1 MNGILND
8 KHIIVYIFKEKSIMN
23 AKEALMQIRALFEDM
38 PKVEAPAPMEAP
50 IEEVPVTFAE
60 YSLMDGTKVMVSELA
75 IGGEVTLADGT
86 PAPMGEHQLA
96 DGTQI
101 ELDETSKIVSIE
113 TPEAEAEIAEETP
126 AEMGNK
132 IDEKMADEIAALV
145 SENENLKTQVAQLEA
160 KVKNGFSQ
168 VAELIEALTKTPNA
182 EPIAQP
188 RNNFGS
194 NVTTHDM
201 KYNRIEKF
209 RNALLN
215 K

>member
-1 MNGILND
+1 
-8 KHIIVYIFKEKSIMN
+8 MN
-23 AKEALMQIRALFEDM
+23 AKDAIMQIRALFEDM
-38 PKVEAPAPMEAP
+38 PMVDAPAPAPAP

-60 YSLMDGTKVMVSELA
+60 YTLMDGTKVMISELA
-75 IGGEVTLADGT
+75 IGGDVTLADGS

-96 DGTQI
+96 DGTSIQVDELGKII
-101 ELDETSKIVSIE
+101 EVASPKEDLM
-113 TPEAEAEIAEETP
+113 PEEAPAP
-126 AEMGNK
+126 AELGNK
-132 IDEKMADEIAALV
+132 VDEKMADDIAALV

-194 NVTTHDM
+194 NVTTHNM
-201 KYNRIEKF
+201 KYDRIEKF

>member
-1 MNGILND
+1 M
-8 KHIIVYIFKEKSIMN
+8 MN
-23 AKEALMQIRALFEDM
+23 AKDAIMQIRALFEDM
-38 PKVEAPAPMEAP
+38 PQVEAPAPVEAP

-60 YSLMDGTKVMVSELA
+60 YSLMDGTKVMISELA
-75 IGGEVTLADGT
+75 IGGQVTLADGT

-101 ELDETSKIVSIE
+101 ELDEAAKIISIE
-113 TPEAEAEIAEETP
+113 TPEAEAEIADETP
-126 AEMGNK
+126 AEMGK
-132 IDEKMADEIAALV
+132 KYDEKMADEISSLV
-145 SENENLKTQVAQLEA
+145 AENENLKSQVAQLEA

-188 RNNFGS
+188 KNNFS
-194 NVTTHDM
+194 ANVTTKEM
-201 KYNRIEKF
+201 KYDRLEKF

>member
-1 MNGILND
+1 M
-8 KHIIVYIFKEKSIMN
+8 MN
-23 AKEALMQIRALFEDM
+23 AKDAIMQIRALFEDM
-38 PKVEAPAPMEAP
+38 PPVEVPAPIQEA
-50 IEEVPVTFAE
+50 IDEVPVTFAE
-60 YSLMDGTKVMVSELA
+60 YSLLDGTKVMISELA

-96 DGTQI
+96 DGTKI
-101 ELDETSKIVSIE
+101 VLDEAAKILSIE
-113 TPEAEAEIAEETP
+113 TPEAEAKEAEEVP

-132 IDEKMADEIAALV
+132 MDEKMADEIANLV
-145 SENENLKTQVAQLEA
+145 AENEGLKTQVAQLEA

-188 RNNFGS
+188 KQNFGS
-194 NVTTHDM
+194 NVTTHSM
-201 KYNRIEKF
+201 KYDRIEKF

>member
-1 MNGILND
+1 
-8 KHIIVYIFKEKSIMN
+8 MN
-23 AKEALMQIRALFEDM
+23 AKDAIMQIRALFEDM
-38 PKVEAPAPMEAP
+38 PMVDAPAPAPAP

-60 YSLMDGTKVMVSELA
+60 YSLIDGTKVMISELA
-75 IGGEVTLADGT
+75 IGGQVTLEDGS

-96 DGTQI
+96 DGTKI
-101 ELDETSKIVSIE
+101 VLDEAAKILSIE
-113 TPEAEAEIAEETP
+113 TPEAEAKEAEEVP
-126 AEMGNK
+126 AELGNK
-132 IDEKMADEIAALV
+132 IDEKMADEIAKLV
-145 SENENLKTQVAQLEA
+145 AENEGLKTQVAQLEA

-188 RNNFGS
+188 KQTFGS
-194 NVTTHDM
+194 NVTTKEM
-201 KYNRIEKF
+201 KYERIEKF

>member
-1 MNGILND
+1 
-8 KHIIVYIFKEKSIMN
+8 MN
-23 AKEALMQIRALFEDM
+23 AKDAIMQIRALFEDM
-38 PKVEAPAPMEAP
+38 PQVEAPAPIEAP

-60 YSLMDGTKVMVSELA
+60 YSLMDGTKVMISELA
-75 IGGEVTLADGT
+75 IGGEVTLADGS

-96 DGTQI
+96 DGTKI
-101 ELDETSKIVSIE
+101 VLDEAAKILSIE
-113 TPEAEAEIAEETP
+113 TPEAEAKEAEEVP
-126 AEMGNK
+126 AELGNK
-132 IDEKMADEIAALV
+132 IDEKMADEIANLV
-145 SENENLKTQVAQLEA
+145 AENENLKSQVAELEA

-188 RNNFGS
+188 KNNFSS
-194 NVTTHDM
+194 NVTTKDM
-201 KYNRIEKF
+201 KYERIAKF

>member
-1 MNGILND
+1 
-8 KHIIVYIFKEKSIMN
+8 MN
-23 AKEALMQIRALFEDM
+23 AKDAIMQIRALFEDM
-38 PKVEAPAPMEAP
+38 PPVEAPAPAEAP

-60 YSLMDGTKVMVSELA
+60 YSLMDGTKVMISELA

-113 TPEAEAEIAEETP
+113 TPEVEAEIADETP

-194 NVTTHDM
+194 NVTTHNM
-201 KYNRIEKF
+201 KYDRIEKF

>member
-1 MNGILND
+1 
-8 KHIIVYIFKEKSIMN
+8 MN
-23 AKEALMQIRALFEDM
+23 AKDAIMQIRALFEDM
-38 PKVEAPAPMEAP
+38 PQVETPTEAP

-60 YSLMDGTKVMVSELA
+60 YSLLDGTKVMISELA
-75 IGGEVTLADGT
+75 IGGQVTLADGS

-96 DGTQI
+96 DGTKI

-113 TPEAEAEIAEETP
+113 TPEAEAEIADETP
-126 AEMGNK
+126 AEMGK
-132 IDEKMADEIAALV
+132 KMDEKMADEISVLTE
-145 SENENLKTQVAQLEA
+145 ENEKLKTKVAELEA

-188 RNNFGS
+188 KQTFGS
-194 NVTTHDM
+194 NVTTKDM
-201 KYNRIEKF
+201 KYDRIEKY

>member
-1 MNGILND
+1 
-8 KHIIVYIFKEKSIMN
+8 MN
-23 AKEALMQIRALFEDM
+23 AKDAIMQIRALFEDM
-38 PKVEAPAPMEAP
+38 PQVEAPAPIEAP

-60 YSLMDGTKVMVSELA
+60 YSLMDGTKVMISELA
-75 IGGEVTLADGT
+75 IGGEVTLADGS
-86 PAPMGEHQLA
+86 PAPVGEHQLA
-96 DGTQI
+96 DGTKI
-101 ELDETSKIVSIE
+101 VLDEAAKILSIE
-113 TPEAEAEIAEETP
+113 TPEAEAKEADENP
-126 AEMGNK
+126 AELGKKM
-132 IDEKMADEIAALV
+132 DEKMADEIAALV

-188 RNNFGS
+188 KQTFGS
-194 NVTTHDM
+194 NVTTKEM
-201 KYNRIEKF
+201 KYERIEKF

>member
-1 MNGILND
+1 
-8 KHIIVYIFKEKSIMN
+8 MN
-23 AKEALMQIRALFEDM
+23 AKDAIMQIRALFEDM
-38 PKVEAPAPMEAP
+38 PQVEAPAPIEAP

-75 IGGEVTLADGT
+75 IGGQVTLADGS
-86 PAPMGEHQLA
+86 PAPTGEHQLA
-96 DGTQI
+96 DGTKI
-101 ELDETSKIVSIE
+101 VLDEDAKILSIE
-113 TPEAEAEIAEETP
+113 TPEAEAKEAEEVP
-126 AEMGNK
+126 AELGNK
-132 IDEKMADEIAALV
+132 IDEKMADEIANLV
-145 SENENLKTQVAQLEA
+145 AENEGLKTQVAQLEA

-188 RNNFGS
+188 KQNFGS
-194 NVTTHDM
+194 NVTTHSM
-201 KYNRIEKF
+201 KYDRIEKF

>member
-1 MNGILND
+1 
-8 KHIIVYIFKEKSIMN
+8 MN
-23 AKEALMQIRALFEDM
+23 AKDAIMQIRALFEDM
-38 PKVEAPAPMEAP
+38 PPVEVPAPIQEA
-50 IEEVPVTFAE
+50 IDEVPVTFAE
-60 YSLMDGTKVMVSELA
+60 YSLLDGTKVMISELA

-96 DGTQI
+96 DGTKI
-101 ELDETSKIVSIE
+101 VLDEAAKILSIE
-113 TPEAEAEIAEETP
+113 TPEAEAKEAEEVP

-132 IDEKMADEIAALV
+132 IDEKMADEIANLV
-145 SENENLKTQVAQLEA
+145 AENEGLKTQVAQLEA

-188 RNNFGS
+188 KQNFGS
-194 NVTTHDM
+194 NVTTHSM
-201 KYNRIEKF
+201 KYDRIEKF

>member
-1 MNGILND
+1 
-8 KHIIVYIFKEKSIMN
+8 MN
-23 AKEALMQIRALFEDM
+23 AKDAIMQIRALFEDM
-38 PKVEAPAPMEAP
+38 PMVDAPAPAEAP

-60 YSLMDGTKVMVSELA
+60 YSLMDGTKVMISEMA

-86 PAPMGEHQLA
+86 PAPVGEHQLA
-96 DGTQI
+96 DGTKI
-101 ELDETSKIVSIE
+101 VLDEASKIVSIE
-113 TPEAEAEIAEETP
+113 TPEAEAEIADETP

-145 SENENLKTQVAQLEA
+145 SQNENLKTQVAQLEA

-188 RNNFGS
+188 KNNFSS
-194 NVTTHDM
+194 NVTTFAM
-201 KYNRIEKF
+201 KYEKLEKY

>member
-1 MNGILND
+1 M
-8 KHIIVYIFKEKSIMN
+8 MN
-23 AKEALMQIRALFEDM
+23 AKDAIMQIRALFEDM
-38 PKVEAPAPMEAP
+38 PQVEAPAPIEAP

-60 YSLMDGTKVMVSELA
+60 YSLMDGTKVMISELA
-75 IGGEVTLADGT
+75 IGGEVTLADGS
-86 PAPMGEHQLA
+86 PAPVGEHQLA
-96 DGTQI
+96 DGTKI
-101 ELDETSKIVSIE
+101 VLDEAAKILSIE
-113 TPEAEAEIAEETP
+113 TPEAEAKEADENP
-126 AEMGNK
+126 AEMGK
-132 IDEKMADEIAALV
+132 KYDEKMADEITNLV
-145 SENENLKTQVAQLEA
+145 AENENLKTQVAQLEA

-194 NVTTHDM
+194 NVTTHNM
-201 KYNRIEKF
+201 KYDRIEKF

>member
-1 MNGILND
+1 M
-8 KHIIVYIFKEKSIMN
+8 MN
-23 AKEALMQIRALFEDM
+23 AKDAIMQIRALFEDM
-38 PKVEAPAPMEAP
+38 PMVDAPAPAPAP

-60 YSLMDGTKVMVSELA
+60 YSLIDGTKVMISELA
-75 IGGEVTLADGT
+75 IGGQVTLEDGS

-96 DGTQI
+96 DGTKI
-101 ELDETSKIVSIE
+101 VLDEAAKILSIE
-113 TPEAEAEIAEETP
+113 TPEAEAKEAEEVP
-126 AEMGNK
+126 AELGNK
-132 IDEKMADEIAALV
+132 IDEKMADEIAKLV
-145 SENENLKTQVAQLEA
+145 AENEGLKTQVAQLEA

-188 RNNFGS
+188 KQTFGS
-194 NVTTHDM
+194 NVTTKDM
-201 KYNRIEKF
+201 KYDRIEKY

>member
-1 MNGILND
+1 M
-8 KHIIVYIFKEKSIMN
+8 MN
-23 AKEALMQIRALFEDM
+23 AKDAIMQIRALFEDM
-38 PKVEAPAPMEAP
+38 PQVEAPAPAEAP
-50 IEEVPVTFAE
+50 KEEVPVTFAE
-60 YSLMDGTKVMVSELA
+60 YSLMDGTKVMISELA
-75 IGGEVTLADGT
+75 VGGDVTLADGS

-96 DGTQI
+96 DGTTIQVDELGKII
-101 ELDETSKIVSIE
+101 EISSPKEDLM
-113 TPEAEAEIAEETP
+113 PEEAPAEAP
-126 AEMGNK
+126 AEMGK
-132 IDEKMADEIAALV
+132 KLDEKMADDIAALV

-188 RNNFGS
+188 RNTFGS
-194 NVTTHDM
+194 NVTTHNM
-201 KYNRIEKF
+201 KYEKLEKF

>member
-1 MNGILND
+1 M
-8 KHIIVYIFKEKSIMN
+8 MN
-23 AKEALMQIRALFEDM
+23 AKDAIMQIRALFEDM
-38 PKVEAPAPMEAP
+38 PPVEVPAPVEAP
-50 IEEVPVTFAE
+50 IEEIPVTFAE
-60 YSLMDGTKVMVSELA
+60 YSLMDGTKVMISELA
-75 IGGEVTLADGT
+75 IGGQVTLADGT

-101 ELDETSKIVSIE
+101 ELDEAAKILSIE
-113 TPEAEAEIAEETP
+113 TPEAEAEIADETP
-126 AEMGNK
+126 AEMGK
-132 IDEKMADEIAALV
+132 KYDEKMADEISNLV
-145 SENENLKTQVAQLEA
+145 AENENLKTQVAKLEA

-188 RNNFGS
+188 KQLFNS
-194 NVTTHDM
+194 NVTTHNM
-201 KYNRIEKF
+201 KLDRLEKF

>member
-1 MNGILND
+1 
-8 KHIIVYIFKEKSIMN
+8 MN
-23 AKEALMQIRALFEDM
+23 AKDAIMQIRALFEDM
-38 PKVEAPAPMEAP
+38 PQVEAPAPIEAP

-75 IGGEVTLADGT
+75 IGGEVTLADGS

-96 DGTQI
+96 DGTKI
-101 ELDETSKIVSIE
+101 VLDEAAKILSIE
-113 TPEAEAEIAEETP
+113 TPEAEAKEAEEVP
-126 AEMGNK
+126 AELGNK
-132 IDEKMADEIAALV
+132 IDEKMADEIANLV
-145 SENENLKTQVAQLEA
+145 AENENLKSQVAELEA

-188 RNNFGS
+188 KNNFAS
-194 NVTTHDM
+194 NVTTKDM
-201 KYNRIEKF
+201 KYERIAKF

>member
-1 MNGILND
+1 M
-8 KHIIVYIFKEKSIMN
+8 MN
-23 AKEALMQIRALFEDM
+23 AKDAIMQIRALFEDM
-38 PKVEAPAPMEAP
+38 PMVDAPAPTPAP

-60 YSLMDGTKVMVSELA
+60 YSLLDGTKVMISELA
-75 IGGEVTLADGT
+75 IGGQVTLEDGS

-96 DGTQI
+96 DGTKI
-101 ELDETSKIVSIE
+101 VLDEAAKILSIK
-113 TPEAEAEIAEETP
+113 TPEAEAKEADETP
-126 AEMGNK
+126 AEMGK
-132 IDEKMADEIAALV
+132 KMDEKMADEISVLTE
-145 SENENLKTQVAQLEA
+145 ENEKLKTKVAELEA

-188 RNNFGS
+188 KQTFGS
-194 NVTTHDM
+194 NVTTKDM
-201 KYNRIEKF
+201 KYDRIEKY

>member
-1 MNGILND
+1 
-8 KHIIVYIFKEKSIMN
+8 MN
-23 AKEALMQIRALFEDM
+23 AKDAIMQIRALFEDM
-38 PKVEAPAPMEAP
+38 PQVEAPAPIEAP
-50 IEEVPVTFAE
+50 IEDVPVTFAE
-60 YSLMDGTKVMVSELA
+60 YSLMDGTKVMISELA
-75 IGGEVTLADGT
+75 IGGVVTLADGT

-101 ELDETSKIVSIE
+101 ELDENAKIISIE
-113 TPEAEAEIAEETP
+113 TPEAEAEIADETP
-126 AEMGNK
+126 AEMGK
-132 IDEKMADEIAALV
+132 KMDEKMADEIAALV

-188 RNNFGS
+188 KQTFS
-194 NVTTHDM
+194 ANVTTHDM
-201 KYNRIEKF
+201 KYDRIEKF

>member
-1 MNGILND
+1 
-8 KHIIVYIFKEKSIMN
+8 MN
-23 AKEALMQIRALFEDM
+23 AKDAIMQIRALFEDM
-38 PKVEAPAPMEAP
+38 PQVEAPAPIEAP

-60 YSLMDGTKVMVSELA
+60 YSLMDGTKVMISELA

-113 TPEAEAEIAEETP
+113 TPEVEAEIADETP
-126 AEMGNK
+126 AEMGK
-132 IDEKMADEIAALV
+132 KMDEKMADEIAALV

>member
-1 MNGILND
+1 
-8 KHIIVYIFKEKSIMN
+8 MN
-23 AKEALMQIRALFEDM
+23 AKDAIMQIRALFEDM
-38 PKVEAPAPMEAP
+38 PIVDAPAPAPAP

-60 YSLMDGTKVMVSELA
+60 YSLMDGTKVMISEMA

-86 PAPMGEHQLA
+86 PAPAGEHQLA

-113 TPEAEAEIAEETP
+113 TPEAESEIADETP
-126 AEMGNK
+126 AEMGK
-132 IDEKMADEIAALV
+132 KMDEKMADEIAALV

-194 NVTTHDM
+194 NVTTHNM
-201 KYNRIEKF
+201 KYDRIEKF

>member
-1 MNGILND
+1 
-8 KHIIVYIFKEKSIMN
+8 MN
-23 AKEALMQIRALFEDM
+23 AKDAIMQIRALFEDM
-38 PKVEAPAPMEAP
+38 PQVEAPAPMEAP

-60 YSLMDGTKVMVSELA
+60 YSLMDGTKVMISELA

-86 PAPMGEHQLA
+86 PAPAGEHQLA

-113 TPEAEAEIAEETP
+113 TPEAEAEIADETP
-126 AEMGNK
+126 AEMGK
-132 IDEKMADEIAALV
+132 KMDEKMADEIAALV

-182 EPIAQP
+182 EPFAQP

-194 NVTTHDM
+194 NVTTHNM
-201 KYNRIEKF
+201 KYDRIEKF

>member
-1 MNGILND
+1 
-8 KHIIVYIFKEKSIMN
+8 MN
-23 AKEALMQIRALFEDM
+23 AKDAIMQIRALFEDM
-38 PKVEAPAPMEAP
+38 PMVDAPAPAPAP

-60 YSLMDGTKVMVSELA
+60 YSLMDGTKVMISELA
-75 IGGEVTLADGT
+75 IGGEVTLEDGS

-96 DGTQI
+96 DGTKI
-101 ELDETSKIVSIE
+101 VLDEAAKILSIE
-113 TPEAEAEIAEETP
+113 TPEAEAKEAEEVP
-126 AEMGNK
+126 AELGNK
-132 IDEKMADEIAALV
+132 IDEKMADEIANLV
-145 SENENLKTQVAQLEA
+145 AENEGLKTQVAQLEA

-188 RNNFGS
+188 KNNFGS
-194 NVTTHDM
+194 NVTTHSM
-201 KYNRIEKF
+201 KYDRIEKF

>member
-1 MNGILND
+1 
-8 KHIIVYIFKEKSIMN
+8 MN
-23 AKEALMQIRALFEDM
+23 AKDAIMQIRALFEDM
-38 PKVEAPAPMEAP
+38 PQVEAPAPVEAP

-60 YSLMDGTKVMVSELA
+60 YSLMDGTKVMISELA
-75 IGGEVTLADGT
+75 IGGQVTLADGT

-101 ELDETSKIVSIE
+101 ELDEAAKIISIE
-113 TPEAEAEIAEETP
+113 TPEAEAEIADENP
-126 AEMGNK
+126 AEMGK
-132 IDEKMADEIAALV
+132 KYDEKMADEISNLV
-145 SENENLKTQVAQLEA
+145 AENENLKSQVAQLEA

-188 RNNFGS
+188 KQTFGS
-194 NVTTHDM
+194 NVTTKDM
-201 KYNRIEKF
+201 KYERIEKF

>member
-1 MNGILND
+1 
-8 KHIIVYIFKEKSIMN
+8 MN
-23 AKEALMQIRALFEDM
+23 AKDAIMQIRALFEDM
-38 PKVEAPAPMEAP
+38 PQVEAPAPIEAP

-60 YSLMDGTKVMVSELA
+60 YSLMDGTKVMISELA

-86 PAPMGEHQLA
+86 PAPSGEHQLA
-96 DGTQI
+96 DGTEI
-101 ELDETSKIVSIE
+101 VLDEAAKILSIE
-113 TPEAEAEIAEETP
+113 TPEAEAKEAEEVP
-126 AEMGNK
+126 AELGK
-132 IDEKMADEIAALV
+132 KYDEKMADEIANLV
-145 SENENLKTQVAQLEA
+145 AENESLKTQVAQLET

-188 RNNFGS
+188 KQTFGS
-194 NVTTHDM
+194 NVTTKDM
-201 KYNRIEKF
+201 KYDRIEKY

>member
-1 MNGILND
+1 
-8 KHIIVYIFKEKSIMN
+8 MN
-23 AKEALMQIRALFEDM
+23 AKDAIMQIRALFEDM
-38 PKVEAPAPMEAP
+38 PMVDAPAPAPAP

-60 YSLMDGTKVMVSELA
+60 YSLMDGTKVMISEMA

-86 PAPMGEHQLA
+86 PAPVGEHQLA
-96 DGTQI
+96 DGTKI
-101 ELDETSKIVSIE
+101 VLDDASKILSIE
-113 TPEAEAEIAEETP
+113 TPEAEAKEAEEVS
-126 AEMGNK
+126 AELGK
-132 IDEKMADEIAALV
+132 KYEEKMADEIAALV

-188 RNNFGS
+188 KQNFS
-194 NVTTHDM
+194 ANVTTHQM
-201 KYNRIEKF
+201 KYEKLEKY

>member
-1 MNGILND
+1 
-8 KHIIVYIFKEKSIMN
+8 MN
-23 AKEALMQIRALFEDM
+23 AKDAIMQIRALFEDM
-38 PKVEAPAPMEAP
+38 PQVEAPAPMEAP

-60 YSLMDGTKVMVSELA
+60 YSLMDGTKVMISELA

-86 PAPMGEHQLA
+86 PAPAGEHQLA

-101 ELDETSKIVSIE
+101 VLDETSKIVSIE
-113 TPEAEAEIAEETP
+113 TPEAEAEIADETP
-126 AEMGNK
+126 AEMGK
-132 IDEKMADEIAALV
+132 KMDEKMADEIAALV

-194 NVTTHDM
+194 NVTTHNM
-201 KYNRIEKF
+201 KYDRIEKF

>member
-1 MNGILND
+1 
-8 KHIIVYIFKEKSIMN
+8 MN
-23 AKEALMQIRALFEDM
+23 AKDAIMQIRALFEDM
-38 PKVEAPAPMEAP
+38 PQVEAPAPMEAP

-60 YSLMDGTKVMVSELA
+60 YSLMDGTKVMISELA

-113 TPEAEAEIAEETP
+113 TPEAEAEIADETP

-168 VAELIEALTKTPNA
+168 VQTIQKKTKL
-182 EPIAQP
+182 
-188 RNNFGS
+188 
-194 NVTTHDM
+194 
-201 KYNRIEKF
+201 Y
-209 RNALLN
+209 L
-215 K
+215 